1 MGLKT
6 ICLTGHLTVRTFRA
20 ALRSGAMAPL
30 PNGFT
35 YGQWS
40 AVYNAL
46 SFGIAGMGSATIF
59 FWLQLPN
66 LTKNYRTAL
75 IITGLVTA
83 IATYHYVRIFNS
95 WVEAFEVKNSPGTDY
110 GVSVSGTP
118 FNDAYRYV
126 DWLLTVP
133 LLLIELILVMKLPR
147 AETVRLSWNLGV
159 ASAVMVAIGYPGEI
173 QENLL
178 MRWIFWAF
186 AMVPFAYVVMTL
198 VAGLN
203 GATDKQPDSV
213 KGLVVSARY
222 LTVISWLT
230 YPGVYIIKSM
240 GLAGNVATT
249 YEQVGYS
256 VADVVAKAVFGVLI
270 WAIAAGK
277 SAEEGLL
284 A

>member
-1 MGLKT
+1 MG
-6 ICLTGHLTVRTFRA
+6 
-20 ALRSGAMAPL
+20 
-30 PNGFT
+30 
-35 YGQWS
+35 

-59 FWLQLPN
+59 FWLQLQN
-66 LTKNYRTAL
+66 VNKAYRTAL
-75 IITGLVTA
+75 TITGLVTA

-95 WVEAFEVKNSPGTDY
+95 WVSAFEVKNSQGSDY

-133 LLLIELILVMKLPR
+133 LLLIELILVMKLPKE
-147 AETVRLSWNLGV
+147 ETVKLSWNLGV

-213 KGLVVSARY
+213 KSLVVSARY

-230 YPGVYIIKSM
+230 YTGVYIIKSM

-270 WAIAAGK
+270 WAIASGK

-284 A
+284 G